1 MVGLAAHETGH
12 LLFDGIFDA
21 DPGIRRVEFY
31 GIPFFAITHRADLTP
46 RREFAVSSA
55 GFWVQHATSEWI
67 LTRRP
72 RLRHERAPFQK
83 GMLAFNV
90 AASTAYS
97 IAAFGKIGPVERDT
111 RGMADTSRL
120 DEGWIGAVVLAP
132 AVLDAWRYLDPD
144 AKWVVWVSRAAKIG
158 GVLLVLR

>member
-1 MVGLAAHETGH
+1 
-12 LLFDGIFDA
+12 
-21 DPGIRRVEFY
+21 
-31 GIPFFAITHRADLTP
+31 
-46 RREFAVSSA
+46 
-55 GFWVQHATSEWI
+55 
-67 LTRRP
+67 
-72 RLRHERAPFQK
+72 
-83 GMLAFNV
+83 MLAFNV